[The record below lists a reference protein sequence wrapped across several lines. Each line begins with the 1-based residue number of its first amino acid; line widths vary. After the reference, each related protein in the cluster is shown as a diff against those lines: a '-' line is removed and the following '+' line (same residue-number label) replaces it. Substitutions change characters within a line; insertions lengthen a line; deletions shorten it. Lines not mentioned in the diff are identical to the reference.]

1 MTNGE
6 ALPIDGPK
14 AGALEFKV
22 EYEGPGYVG
31 RMEARELSSV
41 ISAMVDYAEGS
52 LKAVADGGVSARIEI
67 AAFESGSFDIIAIIY
82 EAQWLLTTACG
93 AGFFR
98 FWWKNMLKVVANARP
113 LDSGDWEVT
122 MKSGEVM
129 HWTNAQWR
137 AWNDRRF
144 KKSVGKFVEPLRKGA
159 TRAHFR
165 LGDEP
170 ALSVSA
176 ADADRLA
183 PMPEPEA
190 HVERFTAWAQP
201 AVVAFDPTRQWRLN
215 LPKEGITAKI
225 EDKTF
230 LEDVALGRIRI
241 GKNDKFLLAF
251 RIEWETD
258 SDGVESKRKAFV
270 ERVIKYSPGAEQD
283 ELPTEEDE

>member
-1 MTNGE
+1 MSGE
-6 ALPIDGPK
+6 VLPIDDPEPGTLKFRVEYDGPK
-14 AGALEFKV
+14 YAGC
-22 EYEGPGYVG
+22 
-31 RMEARELSSV
+31 MEAREVSSV

-52 LKAVADGGVSARIEI
+52 LRAVADGGVSARIEI
-67 AAFESGSFDIIAIIY
+67 AAFESGSFDIVAIVHG
-82 EAQWLLTTACG
+82 AQWLLTTACG

-98 FWWKNMLKVVANARP
+98 FWWNNMRKVVVNARP

-144 KKSVGKFVEPLRKGA
+144 KKSVGKFIEPLRQGA
-159 TRAHFR
+159 TFACFK

-176 ADADRLA
+176 ADADRMIPIL
-183 PMPEPEA
+183 EPEA
-190 HVERFTAWAQP
+190 HVKRFTAWAQP
-201 AVVAFDPTRQWRLN
+201 AVVAFDPSRQWRLN
-215 LPKEGITAKI
+215 LPYGGIAAKI
-225 EDKTF
+225 EDKVF
-230 LEDVALGRIRI
+230 LEDVALGKIRI
-241 GKNDKFLLAF
+241 GKNDKFLLAL

-270 ERVIKYSPGAEQD
+270 ERVVEYGPGAEQD
-283 ELPTEEDE
+283 ELPTEEDR